1 SAEKPTRATT
11 QLAVVG
17 GSSGEGAGSDG
28 TSMAGRGGLVA
39 AVEEAKVALFLLDYG
54 RRLWQRRRATVQLAM
69 VGDNRGEGAGSEGD
83 LNGRKRRLRAAAT
96 TMIAAI
102 AGRRSRLGYGS
113 GSRVQDLVE
122 GDRDHGEEMM
132 LAVVQ

>member
-1 SAEKPTRATT
+1 MLPLGFPIVVVCGRRRGSDRRVSFYASRRKVQVTMARQEDPASETAMTD
-11 QLAVVG
+11 LAV
-17 GSSGEGAGSDG
+17 
-28 TSMAGRGGLVA
+28 
-39 AVEEAKVALFLLDYG
+39 
-54 RRLWQRRRATVQLAM
+54 

-96 TMIAAI
+96 TMIAA
-102 AGRRSRLGYGS
+102 ATGRRSRLGYGS
-113 GSRVQDLVE
+113 GSRVQDPVE